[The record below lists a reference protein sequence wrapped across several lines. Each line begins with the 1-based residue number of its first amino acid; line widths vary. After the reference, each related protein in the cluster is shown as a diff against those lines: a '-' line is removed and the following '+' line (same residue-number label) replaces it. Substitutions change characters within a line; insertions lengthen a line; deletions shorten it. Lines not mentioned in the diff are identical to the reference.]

1 MNWLRRLFKP
11 RSKTVDPMPAELP
24 RSEETMQGNLAPE
37 REGEVSPA
45 ESDSVDEDHDSETS
59 GSPSELRKRLLQ
71 IAIPGG
77 VVTALLYY
85 LGWAFTKAQYK
96 ELGVD
101 HSSLGFSTTDY
112 VLRSLNVL
120 VEPIPNVILLGLAGS
135 LLVIGLF
142 FLIRA
147 LPGRWAARLIVVLGM
162 IGFLGVVLSWSQSRL
177 NNTLGRISS
186 PLLPGEY
193 DEVQTE
199 LATLFSLLVL
209 FTAVYLF
216 ATRDRLRKGAFTW
229 SGQTATK
236 LLPWLAP
243 VHARRNQPDTGPTAA
258 DQATA
263 PAISTD
269 GGDTA
274 HNEIAPVAVADKER
288 EWLRSGVVVF
298 AVVLLISGL
307 FDLTRK
313 YADDAGIRRVE
324 SIRAEPDFRPE
335 VVIFSPTDLGLEH
348 IGAHE
353 ETLTESA
360 DKSLYRYS
368 GLRLFAEANG
378 RLLVWS
384 CDVNPE
390 TAGMAL
396 VPLQDGMWFAVR
408 ASRRFNPEESVYCET
423 NLDTIR
429 GLYDA
434 GQYEAV
440 VVESER
446 ISRARNGTAFA
457 FNASI
462 YGSVAKLRLGADEHE
477 RTKIG
482 ADLLAK
488 KGTFLSRYTAQVLSE
503 GLALAHGSDQ

>member
-1 MNWLRRLFKP
+1 MNWLSRRFTTRPETDEPP
-11 RSKTVDPMPAELP
+11 RQSAPSEPDDDTTHSDGGSRLPEPDGKSAKGQKEPNESSK
-24 RSEETMQGNLAPE
+24 
-37 REGEVSPA
+37 
-45 ESDSVDEDHDSETS
+45 
-59 GSPSELRKRLLQ
+59 GSSELRKRILQ
-71 IAIPGG
+71 VAIPGG
-77 VVTALLYY
+77 VITALLYY

-120 VEPIPNVILLGLAGS
+120 VEPIPNVILLGLVGS

-142 FLIRA
+142 LLVRA
-147 LPGRWAARLIVVLGM
+147 LPGRWAARLIVVLAM

-229 SGQTATK
+229 SRQTATN

-243 VHARRNQPDTGPTAA
+243 VLARHNQPDPGPTDAN
-258 DQATA
+258 QATA
-263 PAISTD
+263 PAINTD

-274 HNEIAPVAVADKER
+274 HNETAPVAVADDER
-288 EWLRSGVVVF
+288 EWLRSVVVVF

-335 VVIFSPTDLGLEH
+335 VVIFSPVDLGLEH

-390 TAGMAL
+390 TAGMVL

-408 ASRRFNPEESVYCET
+408 ASNRSDPQRSVYCET

-440 VVESER
+440 VAESDR
-446 ISRARNGTAFA
+446 ISQVRSGTAFA
-457 FNASI
+457 VNASV
-462 YGSVAKLRLGADEHE
+462 YSSVAKLRLGIVEPE
-477 RTKIG
+477 RTEIG

-488 KGTFLSRYTAQVLSE
+488 RGKYLSRSTMKVLCE
-503 GLALAHGSDQ
+503 GLAMVEGSNC